1 MDDSDS
7 QPVDN
12 SSAKKYQQ
20 TWCILASC
28 YHVRL
33 TLMYYIILLHFWKK
47 RETWNNLLEKVMQKG
62 PLETNLFDYGGLLW
76 KNKTR
81 CPIVRG
87 FGQENYALGSFTGQQ

>member
-1 MDDSDS
+1 MVHSR
-7 QPVDN
+7 
-12 SSAKKYQQ
+12 K
-20 TWCILASC
+20 
-28 YHVRL
+28 
-33 TLMYYIILLHFWKK
+33 LLPCTTYTYVLHHFIAFLEK
-47 RETWNNLLEKVMQKG
+47 RETWNNLLEKMMQKG

>member
-1 MDDSDS
+1 
-7 QPVDN
+7 
-12 SSAKKYQQ
+12 
-20 TWCILASC
+20 
-28 YHVRL
+28 
-33 TLMYYIILLHFWKK
+33 MYYIILLHFWKK

-87 FGQENYALGSFTGQQ
+87 FGQENYALGSFTEHNNFY

>member
-28 YHVRL
+28 YHVLL

-62 PLETNLFDYGGLLW
+62 PLETNLFD
-76 KNKTR
+76 
-81 CPIVRG
+81 
-87 FGQENYALGSFTGQQ
+87 